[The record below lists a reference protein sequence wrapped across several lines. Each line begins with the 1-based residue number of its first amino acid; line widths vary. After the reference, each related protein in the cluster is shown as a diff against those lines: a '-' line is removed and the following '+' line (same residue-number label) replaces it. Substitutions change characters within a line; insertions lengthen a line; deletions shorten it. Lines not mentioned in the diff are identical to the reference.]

1 MTSGEQGFGPLTLY
15 TTKRCGDCKVAKATL
30 DRAGVEYQEID
41 IDDDASAAET
51 VLAINGGYRSVP
63 TVVLPDG
70 RVLVEPSRAT
80 LLTALGLAA
89 ATSDRDS

>member
-1 MTSGEQGFGPLTLY
+1 MGPLTVY
-15 TTKRCGDCKVAKATL
+15 TTKRCGDCHVAKATL

-41 IDDDASAAET
+41 IDNNASAAET

-63 TVVLPDG
+63 TIVLPDG
-70 RVLVEPSRAT
+70 QVLVEPSRMA

-89 ATSDRDS
+89 SRRRRPPP